1 MSFRYRRRSG
11 RRIVPALALLIA
23 VGFVP
28 FALAQGTQT
37 GILTGSVT
45 SSDGQPLPGVTVA
58 IRSASLQGERTT
70 VTTPNGDYI
79 FKSLPSGSYKVMF
92 SIDGFGTVERS
103 ATVAV
108 GVSATA
114 DATLSPATV
123 QETVVVTAEAPS
135 VLETTQTGATYTSTQ
150 IDTLAT
156 SRTISGIAELAP
168 GLTDNTPN
176 AGQVTISGG
185 FAYDN
190 VFLIDGVDVTDN
202 TFGTPNS
209 IFIEDAI
216 QETQVLTGGVS
227 AEYGRFGGGAINQI
241 TKQGGNE
248 FSGSFRTDL
257 TNNSWRDETP
267 LEDEQGTTRES
278 LLNKVFQATFGGPIV
293 RDRLWFFLAGR
304 TEKRKRQ
311 DTFPFSGVSFTDA
324 RDDKRFQAKLT
335 GTVAP
340 NHTLQATYTRNDTT
354 DTAPSFDFSI
364 APSTLDVTE
373 FPNDL
378 FTVRYS
384 GVLSPRL
391 FAEVQYSEQKLGF
404 RDGNG
409 TDTNVSTGSPI
420 FTFGNSAAVEAGQ
433 HYNGPYFDYGTD
445 PQDRDNR
452 QISGSLSYFLSTKS
466 LGSHDLKGGFEYYT
480 NNFQGGNSQSPTNF
494 VYYAD
499 YKTDSGG
506 NPVLDSN
513 GNLTPVFEPF
523 GGLFLHWIA
532 ERGAKLDIKT
542 TSFYLNDRW
551 QLGHRWSF
559 NLGVR
564 YEKVRSDTTSSN
576 LLALDTDTIVPRL
589 GLAYDVRGDGKLKL
603 EGTYSHYAGSYNLSL
618 FGSNQ
623 GAGNPSLVYAIYV
636 GPPGE
641 GQDFAPGFDPQNYF
655 FLGSFLPAAN
665 AFFDPNLSSPT
676 VKEFTLGAG
685 TQLGQKGYAKLVYT
699 WRNLRSIVDDF
710 ITFDQGTVEVTTPS
724 QCIECAGP
732 FLLDRVV
739 FRNTSEPKREY
750 RGVQLQA
757 SYRLTDRW
765 TMAGHYTVQ
774 LRNHGNYE
782 GENTNQPGIPSSFG
796 DYPEILV
803 PERNFPEGR
812 LNDYQRHKAR
822 VWTTYELGLGK
833 FGSLNT
839 GLLWRYDSALT
850 YSLVAQNQS
859 PSDIQLS
866 RDPGYATLPNLL
878 NVFFG
883 ERGSQDFKGAHLF
896 DLAMT
901 YDIPIYKSFK
911 PYVKF
916 DVRNLFNDKT
926 LGAGV
931 SGFNTTIAPDDDGPV
946 DADGIPTQ
954 FVRGGNF
961 GEAIA
966 NGSYPIPREFRFALG
981 FRF

>member
-1 MSFRYRRRSG
+1 MAFRYRRISG
-11 RRIVPALALLIA
+11 QCIAPVLALLVVFGLA
-23 VGFVP
+23 QT
-28 FALAQGTQT
+28 ALAQGTQT
-37 GILTGSVT
+37 GVLTGSVT

-58 IRSASLQGERTT
+58 IRSASLQGERTA

-79 FKSLPSGSYKVMF
+79 FKSLPSGSYKVAF
-92 SIDGFGTVERS
+92 SLDGFGTLERT
-103 ATVAV
+103 ATVAL
-108 GVSATA
+108 GVSVTA

-135 VLETTQTGATYTSTQ
+135 VLATTQTGATYTSTQ

-156 SRTISGIAELAP
+156 SRTIAGIAELAP

-176 AGQVTISGG
+176 SGQVTIAGG

-216 QETQVLTGGVS
+216 EETQVLTSGVS
-227 AEYGRFGGGAINQI
+227 AEFGRFGGGAINAI
-241 TKQGGNE
+241 TKRGGNE

-257 TNNSWRDETP
+257 TNGSWRDETP
-267 LEDEQGTTRES
+267 LEDEEGTTRES
-278 LLNKVFQATFGGPIV
+278 RLNKVFQATLGGPIV

-304 TEKRKRQ
+304 KESRTLQE
-311 DTFPFSGVSFTDA
+311 TFPFSGVSYSDE
-324 RDDKRFQAKLT
+324 RNDERFQAKLT
-335 GTVAP
+335 GAVSP
-340 NHTLQATYTRNDTT
+340 NHTLQGTYTRNQTT
-354 DTAPSFDFSI
+354 DSAPSFSFSI

-378 FTVRYS
+378 FTVQYS
-384 GVLSPRL
+384 GVLSPSL
-391 FAEVQYSEQKLGF
+391 FAEVHYSQQKLGF
-404 RDGNG
+404 RDANG
-409 TDTNVSTGSPI
+409 TDTNVASGSPI

-452 QISGSLSYFLSTKS
+452 QISGNLSYFLSTKS
-466 LGSHDLKGGFEYYT
+466 LGKHDLKAGIEYYT

-499 YKTDSGG
+499 YKTDAAG
-506 NPVLDSN
+506 NPVLDAE

-542 TSFYLNDRW
+542 TSLYVNDRW
-551 QLGHRWSF
+551 HLGDRWSF

-564 YEKVRSDTTSSN
+564 YERVRSDTTSSN
-576 LLALDTDTIVPRL
+576 LLGLDTDTIVPRL
-589 GLAYDVRGDGKLKL
+589 GAAYDVRGDGKFKL

-618 FGSNQ
+618 FGNNQ

-641 GQDFAPGFDPQNYF
+641 GQGFAPGFDPQNYF
-655 FLGSFLPAAN
+655 FLGSFLPTAN
-665 AFFDPNLSSPT
+665 AFFDPSLSSPT

-685 TQLGQKGYAKLVYT
+685 AQLGSRGYAKAIYT
-699 WRNLRSIVDDF
+699 WRDLGSVVDDF
-710 ITFDQGTVEVTTPS
+710 TTFDQGTVEVTTPS
-724 QCIECAGP
+724 QCIECQGP
-732 FLLDRVV
+732 FPLDRRV

-750 RGVQLQA
+750 RGIQLQA

-765 TMAGHYTVQ
+765 SVAGHYTVQ
-774 LRNHGNYE
+774 LRNQGNYE
-782 GENTNQPGIPSSFG
+782 GENTNQPGIASDFG

-812 LNDYQRHKAR
+812 LNDFQRHKAR
-822 VWTTYELGLGK
+822 VWTTYDLRLGK
-833 FGSLNT
+833 FGGLNA

-850 YSLVAQNQS
+850 YSLAAANQS
-859 PSDIQLS
+859 PSEIQLS
-866 RDPGYATLPNLL
+866 RDPGYATPPSLV

-883 ERGSQDFKGAHLF
+883 ERGSGDFKDSHLF
-896 DLAMT
+896 DLALT
-901 YDIPIYKSFK
+901 YDIPVYKSFK

-916 DVRNLFNDKT
+916 DVRNLLNDKT

-931 SGFNTTIAPDDDGPV
+931 AGFNTTIEPDENGPV
-946 DADGIPTQ
+946 DANGIPTS
-954 FVRGGNF
+954 FIRGGNF
-961 GEAIA
+961 GEAIS
-966 NGSYPIPREFRFALG
+966 NNSYPIPREFRFALG

>member
-1 MSFRYRRRSG
+1 MSIRYRRRSG
-11 RRIVPALALLIA
+11 RRVVPVLALLVA

-28 FALAQGTQT
+28 IALGQGTQT
-37 GILTGSVT
+37 GVLTGNVS

-70 VTTPNGDYI
+70 ITTPNGDYI

-92 SIDGFGTVERS
+92 STDGFGTVERS

-135 VLETTQTGATYTSTQ
+135 ALETTQTGATYTSTQ

-156 SRTISGIAELAP
+156 SRTISGIVELAP

-227 AEYGRFGGGAINQI
+227 AEFGRFGGGAINQI
-241 TKQGGNE
+241 TKQGGNQ
-248 FSGSFRTDL
+248 FSGSFRTDF
-257 TNNSWRDETP
+257 TNGSWRDETP
-267 LEDEQGTTRES
+267 LEDENGTTRES

-293 RDRLWFFLAGR
+293 KDRLWFFLAGR
-304 TEKRKRQ
+304 TEQRKRQ
-311 DTFPFSGVSFTDA
+311 DTFPFSGVSFTDE

-335 GTVAP
+335 GTLAP

-409 TDTNVSTGSPI
+409 TDTNVPTGSPI

-452 QISGSLSYFLSTKS
+452 QISGNLSYFLSTKS

-499 YKTDSGG
+499 YKTDSAG

-513 GNLTPVFEPF
+513 GNLTPVFETF

-542 TSFYLNDRW
+542 TSLFLNDRW
-551 QLGHRWSF
+551 QLGQRWSF

-564 YEKVRSDTTSSN
+564 YERVRSDTTSSN

-589 GLAYDVRGDGKLKL
+589 GAAFDVRGDGKLKL

-623 GAGNPSLVYAIYV
+623 GAGNPSLVYALYV

-699 WRNLRSIVDDF
+699 WRDLRSIVDDF

-803 PERNFPEGR
+803 PGRNFPEGR
-812 LNDYQRHKAR
+812 LNDFQRHKAR

-833 FGSLNT
+833 FGGLNA

-850 YSLVAQNQS
+850 YSLVAPNQS
-859 PSDIQLS
+859 PSDVQLS
-866 RDPGYATLPNLL
+866 RDPGYATPPGLL

-961 GEAIA
+961 GEAIS
-966 NGSYPIPREFRFALG
+966 NNSYPIPREFRFALG